1 MNNLIT
7 YEDAVVLFRHGIS
20 VIMCKK
26 DKTPEFWQ
34 NFSPSCKEGWVYKKK
49 FETVDLQVRSAIPV
63 SIQDDEEF
71 YTVHTIVQKH
81 KATTSGITP
90 CEELIR
96 NHYIAS
102 FRTHEEALEVSYGLM
117 DAYRGIK

>member
-49 FETVDLQVRSAIPV
+49 FETIDLQVRSAIPV
-63 SIQDDEEF
+63 SIQDHDEF
-71 YTVHTIVQKH
+71 YTVQTIVQKH
-81 KATTSGITP
+81 KATSSGIAP

-117 DAYRGIK
+117 DAYGGIK